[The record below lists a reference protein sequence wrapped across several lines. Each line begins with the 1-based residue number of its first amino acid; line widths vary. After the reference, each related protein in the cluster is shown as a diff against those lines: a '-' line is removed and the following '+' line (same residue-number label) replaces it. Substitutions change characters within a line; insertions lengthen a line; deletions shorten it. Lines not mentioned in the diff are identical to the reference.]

1 MFQIKT
7 DIRQYNCETREK
19 VEKLIRNWVIRPS
32 DLIYN
37 DDAGEW
43 NPIGQHPSFDD
54 LFRELDEE
62 ESRMPDTVVTA
73 DRPRGEKEEGGEV
86 TQITESPL
94 EEDDADDAPKPPEPS
109 EDVEGVIR
117 DSDEITMMTDK
128 TLDMMRL
135 DDEGGDE
142 AVEEDEDTDVV
153 EKDEVVE
160 EDEDTDV
167 VEKDEVVEEDE
178 DTDVVEKDGVVEEDE
193 HTDVVEKDEVSGDDE
208 STNVVEKNEVD
219 GAPDDAPESDDTSE
233 DDEET
238 TNVLDRDELDSDTSD
253 EGEEAEQ
260 SNGGGRHG
268 LPEDVFVTNEIPSQ
282 SAQESVLD
290 ELGELEEEDDDFD
303 LDEGLAESSEEPS
316 ESEEEVERD
325 DGERRARWRI
335 VMSDDQKSVDDEWE
349 DVADELR
356 DTDELNENEV
366 QAKVAEDLDQPQDP
380 IDFDDEDLGETAE
393 LKSVERETSEAEEDL
408 EEVEVEAV
416 ADDEDLDGL
425 LDDAAEL
432 VGVRR
437 KDTAD
442 DEAARET
449 VGSEA
454 APAFVSEGYS
464 MDLPIDVGPSDE
476 DIARGVPTATVGE
489 DIKESTFPYPKPK
502 HPGEVIVRKFG
513 LGEELPDEDT
523 LADDLPDAGDPDVD
537 SLAETKPLGSEKAS
551 SPSRRSSSRSQQSSG
566 EQPKDQSVLIV
577 IFVLGMFI
585 IALVLGVYFLG

>member
-32 DLIYN
+32 DLIFN
-37 DDAGEW
+37 EDAGEW

-62 ESRMPDTVVTA
+62 ESRVPDTVVTA
-73 DRPRGEKEEGGEV
+73 DRPRGDKEEGGEV
-86 TQITESPL
+86 THITESPL
-94 EEDDADDAPKPPEPS
+94 EEDDSDDAPKPPEPS

-135 DDEGGDE
+135 DDEGGGD
-142 AVEEDEDTDVV
+142 AVEEDEGTDVV
-153 EKDEVVE
+153 EKGEVVE

-178 DTDVVEKDGVVEEDE
+178 D
-193 HTDVVEKDEVSGDDE
+193 TDVVEKDEVSGDDE

-219 GAPDDAPESDDTSE
+219 GAPDDAPESGDTSE
-233 DDEET
+233 DEEET
-238 TNVLDRDELDSDTSD
+238 TNVIDRDELDSDTSD
-253 EGEEAEQ
+253 EDESDEEAEQ

-356 DTDELNENEV
+356 DTDELTENEV

-416 ADDEDLDGL
+416 EDDEDLDGL

-449 VGSEA
+449 VESEA

-476 DIARGVPTATVGE
+476 DIARGVPTATVSE
-489 DIKESTFPYPKPK
+489 DVKASTFPYPKPK
-502 HPGEVIVRKFG
+502 HPGQVIVRRFG

-537 SLAETKPLGSEKAS
+537 PLAETKPLGSEKAS
-551 SPSRRSSSRSQQSSG
+551 SPSRRSSSRSQQSSD
-566 EQPKDQSVLIV
+566 EQPKDQSALIV

>member
-32 DLIYN
+32 DLIFN
-37 DDAGEW
+37 EDAGEW

-62 ESRMPDTVVTA
+62 ESRVPDTVVTA
-73 DRPRGEKEEGGEV
+73 DRPRGDKEEGGEV
-86 TQITESPL
+86 THITESPL
-94 EEDDADDAPKPPEPS
+94 EEDDSDDAPKPPEPS

-135 DDEGGDE
+135 DDEGGGD
-142 AVEEDEDTDVV
+142 AVEEDEGTDVV

-178 DTDVVEKDGVVEEDE
+178 DTDVVEKD
-193 HTDVVEKDEVSGDDE
+193 EVSGDDE

-219 GAPDDAPESDDTSE
+219 GAPDDAPESGDTSE
-233 DDEET
+233 DEEET
-238 TNVLDRDELDSDTSD
+238 TNVIDRDELDSDTSD
-253 EGEEAEQ
+253 EDESDEEAEQ

-356 DTDELNENEV
+356 DTDELTENEV

-416 ADDEDLDGL
+416 EDDEDLDGL

-449 VGSEA
+449 VESEA

-476 DIARGVPTATVGE
+476 DIARGVPTATVSE
-489 DIKESTFPYPKPK
+489 DVKASTFPYPKPK
-502 HPGEVIVRKFG
+502 HPGQVIVRRFG

-537 SLAETKPLGSEKAS
+537 PLAETKPLGSEKAS
-551 SPSRRSSSRSQQSSG
+551 SPSRRSSSRSQQSSD
-566 EQPKDQSVLIV
+566 EQPKDQSALIV